1 MTYEEIKAGLA
12 AAGFPLTY
20 YQWPIS
26 QAPELPYV
34 VYYYPNRSDDPADN
48 VNYGKITALN
58 VELYT
63 PIKSFADE
71 ARQAYPR
78 SAGRSWKPWGLSGR
92 NLRPISTVNRC
103 TKFYTKVRYA

>member
-26 QAPELPYV
+26 QAPDLPYV

-71 ARQAYPR
+71 TRMEDALTAM
-78 SAGRSWKPWGLSGR
+78 GLVWEKSETYLDSEQMYEVLYESEVCLNG
-92 NLRPISTVNRC
+92 
-103 TKFYTKVRYA
+103 

>member
-48 VNYGKITALN
+48 VN
-58 VELYT
+58 
-63 PIKSFADE
+63 
-71 ARQAYPR
+71 
-78 SAGRSWKPWGLSGR
+78 
-92 NLRPISTVNRC
+92 
-103 TKFYTKVRYA
+103 

>member
-71 ARQAYPR
+71 ARMEDTLTAM
-78 SAGRSWKPWGLSGR
+78 GLVWEKSETYLDSEQMYEVLYESEVCLNG
-92 NLRPISTVNRC
+92 
-103 TKFYTKVRYA
+103 

>member
-26 QAPELPYV
+26 QAPDLPYV
-34 VYYYPNRSDDPADN
+34 VYYYPSRSDDPADN

-71 ARQAYPR
+71 ARMEGALT
-78 SAGRSWKPWGLSGR
+78 AMGLVWEKTETFLDSEEMYEVLYESEVCLNG
-92 NLRPISTVNRC
+92 
-103 TKFYTKVRYA
+103 